1 MRLSFR
7 KSFERDLRRISNP
20 VVLRRVRQ
28 AIEQVEAAEDLSRV
42 RGARRLSGSG
52 RFYRIRIGEYR
63 MGMAVVEA
71 SEVEF
76 VRVLHRRDIYRY
88 FP

>member
-1 MRLSFR
+1 MRLAFR
-7 KSFERDLRRISNP
+7 KSFERDLKRISDP

-28 AIEQVEAAEDLSRV
+28 SIEQVEAADDMSRV

-52 RFYRIRIGEYR
+52 SFYRIRIGEYR
-63 MGMAVVEA
+63 IGLAVEA
-71 SEVEF
+71 SDVEF
-76 VRVLHRRDIYRY
+76 VRVLHRRDVYRY

>member
-7 KSFERDLRRISNP
+7 KSFERDLKRISDP

-28 AIEQVEAAEDLSRV
+28 SIEQVEAADDMSRV

-52 RFYRIRIGEYR
+52 GFYRIRIGEYR
-63 MGMAVVEA
+63 IGLAVEA
-71 SEVEF
+71 SDVEF
-76 VRVLHRRDIYRY
+76 VRVLHRRDVYRY

>member
-1 MRLSFR
+1 MRLAFR
-7 KSFERDLRRISNP
+7 KSFERDLKRISDP

-28 AIEQVEAAEDLSRV
+28 SIEKVEAADDMSRV

-52 RFYRIRIGEYR
+52 SFYRIRIGEYR
-63 MGMAVVEA
+63 IGLAVEA
-71 SEVEF
+71 SDVEF
-76 VRVLHRRDIYRY
+76 VRVLHRRDVYRY

>member
-7 KSFERDLRRISNP
+7 KCFERDLKRISDP
-20 VVLRRVRQ
+20 VVLRRIRQ

-52 RFYRIRIGEYR
+52 SFYRIRIGEYR
-63 MGMAVVEA
+63 IGLAVEA

-76 VRVLHRRDIYRY
+76 VRVLHRCDIYRY

>member
-7 KSFERDLRRISNP
+7 KSFERDLKRISDP
-20 VVLRRVRQ
+20 VVLRRVRRS
-28 AIEQVEAAEDLSRV
+28 IEQVEAADDMSRV

-52 RFYRIRIGEYR
+52 SFYRIRIGEYR
-63 MGMAVVEA
+63 IGLAVEA
-71 SEVEF
+71 SDAEF
-76 VRVLHRRDIYRY
+76 VRVLHRRDVYRY

>member
-7 KSFERDLRRISNP
+7 KSFERDLKRISDP

-28 AIEQVEAAEDLSRV
+28 SIEQVEAADDMSRV

-52 RFYRIRIGEYR
+52 SFYRIRIGEYR
-63 MGMAVVEA
+63 IGLAVET
-71 SEVEF
+71 SDVEF
-76 VRVLHRRDIYRY
+76 VRVLHRRDVYRY

>member
-7 KSFERDLRRISNP
+7 KSFERDLKRISNP

-52 RFYRIRIGEYR
+52 SLYRIRIGEYR
-63 MGMAVVEA
+63 IGLAVESSA
-71 SEVEF
+71 VEF

>member
-7 KSFERDLRRISNP
+7 KSFERDLKRISNL

-28 AIEQVEAAEDLSRV
+28 AIEQVEAAEDLNHV
-42 RGARRLSGSG
+42 RGAGRLSGSG
-52 RFYRIRIGEYR
+52 SFYRIRIGEFR
-63 MGMAVVEA
+63 IGLAIEA
-71 SEVEF
+71 SDVEF
-76 VRVLHRRDIYRY
+76 VRILHRRDIYRY